1 MNRPQKDVCDEEQG
15 ANIRGICS
23 HQIINHCTD
32 HWKPQEG
39 STDNH
44 SNKPFQP
51 RSSRVCWIAPKG
63 VMIKARVH
71 STPFR
76 GKNRTCSPKQIRSI
90 CEVLTQQYNKAF
102 PGFANKTQILP
113 FRIRCLFPSMA
124 NKRTRNC
131 LPSFCIQN
139 PITLWK
145 PQSSLGNHQLH
156 GTPQLVQVVNY
167 SFEQYIAV

>member
-1 MNRPQKDVCDEEQG
+1 MNRPQKDVCDEEQA

-23 HQIINHCTD
+23 HQIVNHCTD

-76 GKNRTCSPKQIRSI
+76 GKNRTCCPKQIRSI
-90 CEVLTQQYNKAF
+90 CVVLTQQYNKAF

-113 FRIRCLFPSMA
+113 FRIRCPPPL
-124 NKRTRNC
+124 NGKQTYEE
-131 LPSFCIQN
+131 LPAIILHPN
-139 PITLWK
+139 PITLCVN
-145 PQSSLGNHQLH
+145 QSSLGNHQLH
-156 GTPQLVQVVNY
+156 DTPQLV
-167 SFEQYIAV
+167 